1 MGPKCHHKC
10 FYEREVQG
18 DFTDR
23 RGGRHVTAEVD
34 VDDVA
39 RGQRMQPTVR
49 MWKKHRA
56 VSLTASE
63 GMRPHQHLDFN
74 PAILIWTSGL

>member
-1 MGPKCHHKC
+1 M
-10 FYEREVQG
+10 
-18 DFTDR
+18 
-23 RGGRHVTAEVD
+23 TAEVD

>member
-1 MGPKCHHKC
+1 M
-10 FYEREVQG
+10 G

-39 RGQRMQPTVR
+39 RGQRMQPTTR
-49 MWKKHRA
+49 RWKKHRA

-63 GMRPHQHLDFN
+63 GMLPHQHLDFN
-74 PAILIWTSGL
+74 PAILIWTSGLKTMRE